1 MIKTLILLPFAVRG
15 NLFVTRWFIVAPSA
29 TFHCANHVSYIRTR
43 THEKYASCTLDLLWV
58 TLQPACWVSVW
69 ELSLT
74 CELPYANTRVIIVR
88 LPVSTDWLTDAF
100 TRGGHLWDTLQ
111 PACWLTDASSRGGPL
126 WDTNYTSCRSGVPS
140 GILTCDLPYANTCVI
155 IVWHPVSH
163 KLHVLSTRSTQWN
176 FNLWFDVCKHTRYN
190 CMTPCELQITR
201 LVDAEYPVE
210 L

>member
-1 MIKTLILLPFAVRG
+1 MIETLILLPFAVRC
-15 NLFVTRWFIVAPSA
+15 NLFVTRFIVPIA

-111 PACWLTDASSRGGPL
+111 PACWWTR
-126 WDTNYTSCRSGVPS
+126 
-140 GILTCDLPYANTCVI
+140 
-155 IVWHPVSH
+155 
-163 KLHVLSTRSTQWN
+163 LHAESPFET
-176 FNLWFDVCKHTRYN
+176 
-190 CMTPCELQITR
+190 QITR

-210 L
+210 LKPRYSLASLLRTKGELDESGNFNHVSMSAVG